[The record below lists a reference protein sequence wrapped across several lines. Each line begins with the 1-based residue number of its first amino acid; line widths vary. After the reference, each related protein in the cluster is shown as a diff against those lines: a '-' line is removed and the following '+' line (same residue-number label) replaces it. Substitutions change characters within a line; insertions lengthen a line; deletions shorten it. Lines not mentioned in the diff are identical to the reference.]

1 MSLAA
6 PHKWGAVRGLG
17 RAARDGAPPWPG
29 GASSLRSAR
38 RAPPPSSRAFSSSSG
53 ASSSQASQRG
63 ASQLLNRRFL
73 GILRHVVLP
82 VLKGAYL
89 PFTGAASSS
98 AAAPNCAHLAR
109 TPFNPTVHGGVGA
122 RFFGASV
129 RARVRPSPT
138 VSALKPSLTHGP
150 GLQTARNFSSGGGG
164 GRLFGDVFTNAPLA
178 FRAAVD
184 ELDDDLSLFGKA
196 AKGKGKAPT
205 ISAAT
210 ARRGARR
217 SSPAARTKHA
227 AQASARISAKYAAR
241 QSAAVQDVSA
251 CCSCDGD
258 SSSSSSICMEKDN
271 IEQTYNQYFAT
282 APRVADK
289 TDQTSC
295 GPYCDTCTILRLP
308 AEPDLDLFQLLLGP
322 MTDLASEK
330 DSTHPLDRRT
340 LSVMQS
346 YSEAAAHHRLLIS
359 SLQRLLKREGLDP
372 DWVICADDVAAHG
385 RAFDVSFDGWRA
397 EDVRRMLLAEFGVRR
412 GGELSRFLFEQKH
425 TADQPPDN
433 ASRAG
438 LDDLHSPPRS
448 TEDFDTNSHLSP
460 NSEAISLS
468 PSPSDAHDV
477 AQDVAEF
484 GVASQVSFQD
494 HADAHSDRWDMPSP
508 SMTTEHAMGNGLG
521 LDLVMPT
528 LSFERENGPASFA
541 GSISLSRS
549 SASSDLST
557 G

>member
-6 PHKWGAVRGLG
+6 PHKRGAVRGLG
-17 RAARDGAPPWPG
+17 RAARDGVPPWPG
-29 GASSLRSAR
+29 GASSARSAR

-63 ASQLLNRRFL
+63 ASQFLNRRFL

-109 TPFNPTVHGGVGA
+109 TPFNPTVHGAVGA

-210 ARRGARR
+210 ARRGTRR

-227 AQASARISAKYAAR
+227 AQASARISAKYAAE
-241 QSAAVQDVSA
+241 QGAAIQDV
-251 CCSCDGD
+251 
-258 SSSSSSICMEKDN
+258 
-271 IEQTYNQYFAT
+271 
-282 APRVADK
+282 
-289 TDQTSC
+289 
-295 GPYCDTCTILRLP
+295 
-308 AEPDLDLFQLLLGP
+308 
-322 MTDLASEK
+322 
-330 DSTHPLDRRT
+330 
-340 LSVMQS
+340 
-346 YSEAAAHHRLLIS
+346 
-359 SLQRLLKREGLDP
+359 LQRLLKREGLDP

-412 GGELSRFLFEQKH
+412 GGELSRFLFEQKQ
-425 TADQPPDN
+425 TADQAPEN
-433 ASRAG
+433 ASHAG

-448 TEDFDTNSHLSP
+448 TEDFDTESQLSP

-468 PSPSDAHDV
+468 PSPSDAHDI

-494 HADAHSDRWDMPSP
+494 HADAHSDRWDMPSR
-508 SMTTEHAMGNGLG
+508 SMTTEHAMANGLG

-528 LSFERENGPASFA
+528 LSFERENGPASFV
-541 GSISLSRS
+541 GSISLSRA